1 MRASRSSSPGLRAG
15 QPRGFW
21 PRCSVR
27 RPAPILHQR
36 YDPHGPLILTLQEVP
51 DDGCCVRFGWIGLDI
66 CQTGPPSRFTA
77 GCAEFFILSQSG
89 ERPSGR
95 ESPSAST
102 RCLPS
107 PILQAW
113 AKKSSR
119 PHASRF
125 GTGSDRSG
133 RCARRMHIGC
143 SILCAFDARFDWRR
157 LWRGS
162 LFSTCDRQ
170 LYIFC
175 RCVYQMHQP
184 EASSALPHR
193 GPNEAPA
200 SYRCSC
206 PLATLVGVQ
215 RRLRC

>member
-1 MRASRSSSPGLRAG
+1 MEAEFLDSLGLSFYYFDNLAACYQKVGIVRWLCASMNARVPLVKSRPSRWATSRILAAMFCETSRAHPSSD
-15 QPRGFW
+15 
-21 PRCSVR
+21 
-27 RPAPILHQR
+27 IQR

-113 AKKSSR
+113 AKKVEPSPRFSLWHRIGSER
-119 PHASRF
+119 PL
-125 GTGSDRSG
+125 RSK
-133 RCARRMHIGC
+133 
-143 SILCAFDARFDWRR
+143 DA
-157 LWRGS
+157 
-162 LFSTCDRQ
+162 
-170 LYIFC
+170 
-175 RCVYQMHQP
+175 
-184 EASSALPHR
+184 HR
-193 GPNEAPA
+193 VQH
-200 SYRCSC
+200 
-206 PLATLVGVQ
+206 PL
-215 RRLRC
+215 RI